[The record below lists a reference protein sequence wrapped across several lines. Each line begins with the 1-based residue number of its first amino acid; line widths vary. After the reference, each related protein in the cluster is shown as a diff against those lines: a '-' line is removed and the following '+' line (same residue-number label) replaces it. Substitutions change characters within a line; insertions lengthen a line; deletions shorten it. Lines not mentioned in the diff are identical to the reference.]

1 MKKSYI
7 FILLIDTYLGT
18 KSSARKKKL
27 AICAFSVIIIYMI
40 ENRIELIRKAHAV
53 ALAEKGDIE
62 LEGVLVASIED
73 IEDEV
78 NGWTPS
84 EEVDFDQDE
93 NLVDMTAVSPE
104 LRDMFTS

>member
-1 MKKSYI
+1 
-7 FILLIDTYLGT
+7 
-18 KSSARKKKL
+18 
-27 AICAFSVIIIYMI
+27 MI

>member
-1 MKKSYI
+1 
-7 FILLIDTYLGT
+7 
-18 KSSARKKKL
+18 
-27 AICAFSVIIIYMI
+27 MI

-53 ALAEKGDIE
+53 ALAEQGDIE

-93 NLVDMTAVSPE
+93 NLVDMDAVSPAM
-104 LRDMFTS
+104 RDMFTS

>member
-1 MKKSYI
+1 MTLK
-7 FILLIDTYLGT
+7 
-18 KSSARKKKL
+18 
-27 AICAFSVIIIYMI
+27 
-40 ENRIELIRKAHAV
+40 NRIELIRKAHAV

-62 LEGVLVASIED
+62 LEGVVHASLED
-73 IEDEV
+73 VEDET

-84 EEVDFDQDE
+84 EEVDFDADE

>member
-1 MKKSYI
+1 MTLK
-7 FILLIDTYLGT
+7 
-18 KSSARKKKL
+18 
-27 AICAFSVIIIYMI
+27 
-40 ENRIELIRKAHAV
+40 NRIELIRKAHAV
-53 ALAEKGDIE
+53 ALAEQGNIE

-73 IEDEV
+73 IEDET

>member
-1 MKKSYI
+1 MTLK
-7 FILLIDTYLGT
+7 
-18 KSSARKKKL
+18 
-27 AICAFSVIIIYMI
+27 
-40 ENRIELIRKAHAV
+40 NRIELIRKAHAV

-73 IEDEV
+73 IEDET

>member
-1 MKKSYI
+1 MTLK
-7 FILLIDTYLGT
+7 
-18 KSSARKKKL
+18 
-27 AICAFSVIIIYMI
+27 
-40 ENRIELIRKAHAV
+40 NRIELIRKAHAV
-53 ALAEKGDIE
+53 ALAEQGNIE

-73 IEDEV
+73 IEDET

-84 EEVDFDQDE
+84 EEVDFDSDE

>member
-1 MKKSYI
+1 
-7 FILLIDTYLGT
+7 
-18 KSSARKKKL
+18 
-27 AICAFSVIIIYMI
+27 MI
-40 ENRIELIRKAHAV
+40 EKVSRIELIRKAHAV

-62 LEGVLVASIED
+62 LESVVHASVED
-73 IEDEV
+73 IEDET

-104 LRDMFTS
+104 LKAIFS

>member
-1 MKKSYI
+1 MNFCHYVFMTLK
-7 FILLIDTYLGT
+7 D
-18 KSSARKKKL
+18 
-27 AICAFSVIIIYMI
+27 
-40 ENRIELIRKAHAV
+40 RIEFIRKAHVA
-53 ALAEKGDIE
+53 ALAEQGEVE
-62 LEGVLVASIED
+62 LEGVLEVSTRD
-73 IEDEV
+73 IEDET